1 VDIYCVRAKT
11 QSAALLEKWVF
22 ALTDYSYSSRAD
34 CRPGK
39 YGAPYPY
46 RPPVPKQAR
55 HNGKTHFVV
64 PGSNHMA
71 VLQFV
76 SNSGSESN
84 LPAQMPLVNDAPLL
98 DAYSQAVVNVAE
110 SVSPSVVNIEVWG
123 RRGRRGAPAGNGS
136 GFVLTPDGYILT
148 NSHVVHQASQLEVT
162 LPDGQTGS
170 ADLVGSDPETDL
182 AVIRMHRSD
191 LVPVTLGDSS
201 QVRVGQVAI
210 AIGNPYGFQA
220 TLTAGVVSALGRSL
234 RSRTGRLIDNIIQ
247 TDAALNPGNSGGPLV
262 NSRGEV
268 IGVNTAI
275 ILPAQGICF
284 AIAVNTARYVA
295 GQLIQ
300 NGRIRRGFIGV
311 GGQNIPLPR
320 RLVRSLDLAFESGV
334 RISTLE
340 ADSPAQRAGLQPG
353 DIIIG
358 FNDQPITGIDDLHR
372 CLTEEQVERSATL
385 TLIRDGLRQ
394 SVPIVPVESPQRP
407 TA

>member
-1 VDIYCVRAKT
+1 MT
-11 QSAALLEKWVF
+11 
-22 ALTDYSYSSRAD
+22 
-34 CRPGK
+34 G
-39 YGAPYPY
+39 
-46 RPPVPKQAR
+46 
-55 HNGKTHFVV
+55 
-64 PGSNHMA
+64 
-71 VLQFV
+71 LQFV
-76 SNSGSESN
+76 SNSGSESH
-84 LPAQMPLVNDAPLL
+84 PAQQPVVNDIPLL
-98 DAYSQAVVNVAE
+98 DAYSEVVVNVAE
-110 SVSPSVVNIEVWG
+110 TVSPSVVNIEVWG
-123 RRGRRGAPAGNGS
+123 KRGQRKVPAGNGS

-148 NSHVVHQASQLEVT
+148 NSHVVQGATHLEVT
-162 LPDGQTGS
+162 LPDGQRGS

-182 AVIRMHRSD
+182 AVIRVHGPT
-191 LVPVTLGDSS
+191 LTPVTLGDSD

-268 IGVNTAI
+268 IGINTAI

-300 NGRIRRGFIGV
+300 KGRIRRGYIGV

-320 RLVRSLDLAFESGV
+320 RLVRSLDLTFESGV
-334 RISTLE
+334 RISSTE
-340 ADSPAQRAGLQPG
+340 ANSPAQRAGLQLG

-358 FNDQPITGIDDLHR
+358 FNTQPITGIDDLHR
-372 CLTEEQVERSATL
+372 CLTEEHVDQPATL
-385 TLIRDGLRQ
+385 TVLRDGSRQ
-394 SVPIVPVESPQRP
+394 NLTIIPTESPQRLIE
-407 TA
+407 